1 MWRWRR
7 GTEQSTHRVP
17 IRAATPRATPAASRT
32 FFRPPRSLS
41 TSISSTRMPPVLHL
55 FLQQACWRLQ
65 ELHPEEAQEK
75 QAEAGH
81 VQCFSGSA
89 NAPCL
94 PNQYTVKKIKD
105 IWGVRC
111 RLPLA
116 SRTVALS
123 ALARGRQTNLGKIS
137 RIARWRLYSYEG
149 APGPMESNTDFFE
162 SKRTTSKH
170 TPYLLLEH
178 PPYRSDSAHLGSLQT
193 HYPFRTWLLL
203 RRH

>member
-1 MWRWRR
+1 MLQWQR
-7 GTEQSTHRVP
+7 ECPVP
-17 IRAATPRATPAASRT
+17 AESVHGQEDQRYLGREVPPATA
-32 FFRPPRSLS
+32 
-41 TSISSTRMPPVLHL
+41 
-55 FLQQACWRLQ
+55 
-65 ELHPEEAQEK
+65 
-75 QAEAGH
+75 
-81 VQCFSGSA
+81 
-89 NAPCL
+89 
-94 PNQYTVKKIKD
+94 
-105 IWGVRC
+105 
-111 RLPLA
+111 RLPRP